1 MAQQPNNKKKQAS
14 KDASRSVATTT
25 KRTAPTKAQRRS
37 TSSLLTW
44 GAIALVLVVVV
55 VLVVVKITG
64 GSSSGN
70 ASGGGASPAPASI
83 VNSVTKIPTSVY
95 DTVGINSPSVPVTKP
110 TEVKGQ
116 PVLTLPNPSGG
127 TKPGVVYIGAEYCP
141 YCAAQRWALV
151 ASLSRFGAYSN
162 LSVTESSS
170 SDVFPNTP
178 TLSFHKATFSSP
190 YLVFQG
196 IEQYSNV
203 VDPGRGYKKLQN
215 LTPAQTALITKYD
228 TAKFLSGA
236 SPGSIP
242 FLDIGN
248 RFLVAGSSYSPSILT
263 GLSRSEIASGLSDPT
278 NPATQAI
285 IATSNYLSA
294 SICATTSQ
302 QPSAVCNSKGVQAA
316 AKAMGI

>member
-1 MAQQPNNKKKQAS
+1 M
-14 KDASRSVATTT
+14 
-25 KRTAPTKAQRRS
+25 
-37 TSSLLTW
+37 LTW
-44 GAIALVLVVVV
+44 GAIALVLVVVI

-64 GSSSGN
+64 GSSN
-70 ASGGGASPAPASI
+70 ATSGGGASPAPASI
-83 VNSVTKIPTSVY
+83 VSAVTKIPASVY

-110 TEVKGQ
+110 TEITGQ
-116 PVLTLPNPSGG
+116 PVLTFPSPAGG
-127 TKPGVVYIGAEYCP
+127 TKPGVLYIGAEYCP

-151 ASLSRFGAYSN
+151 ASLSRFGAFSN

-170 SDVFPNTP
+170 TDVFPSTP

-196 IEQYSNV
+196 VEQYSNV
-203 VDPGRGYKKLQN
+203 TDPGRGYKKLEN
-215 LTPAQTALITKYD
+215 LTPAQTALIAKFD

-248 RFLVAGSSYSPSILT
+248 RFLAAGSSYSPSILT

-294 SICATTSQ
+294 SICATTNQ
-302 QPSAVCNSKGVQAA
+302 QPSSVCSSKGVTAA
-316 AKAMGI
+316 AKAMGL